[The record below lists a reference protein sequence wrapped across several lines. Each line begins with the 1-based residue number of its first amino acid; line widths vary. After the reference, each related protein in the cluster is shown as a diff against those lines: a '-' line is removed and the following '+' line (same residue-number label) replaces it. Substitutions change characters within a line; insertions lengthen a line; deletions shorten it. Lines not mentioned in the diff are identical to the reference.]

1 MFTGLWLPL
10 ITPFRNGQIDHA
22 ALQRLVEHYASTG
35 LAGFVAC
42 GSTGEAAALDEA
54 EQISVLET
62 ILGACK
68 GLPVV
73 MGLSGYHL
81 GQTQAWVRRLA
92 DFDLA
97 GLLVPAPHYIR
108 PPQAGLR
115 DWFTTLAD
123 TAQVPLMIYDI
134 PYRTGVQIETA
145 TLLQLATHPNIK
157 AIKDCGG
164 DAVKTQA
171 LITDGRLQV
180 LAGDDAQIFTT
191 VCLGGTGAI
200 AASAHL
206 HTQDFVAVISLL
218 QQGKLLEARQRWAT
232 LPAHIAAMFAEPN
245 PICIKAAL
253 AKEGWI
259 SNELR
264 VPMQNS

>member
-54 EQISVLET
+54 EQISALET
-62 ILGACK
+62 ILRACK

-81 GQTQAWVRRLA
+81 EQTRAWVRRLA
-92 DFDLA
+92 DFQIA
-97 GLLVPAPHYIR
+97 GVLVPAPHYIR
-108 PPQAGLR
+108 PPQTGLR
-115 DWFTTLAD
+115 AWFTNLAD
-123 TAQVPLMIYDI
+123 AAHVPLIIYDI
-134 PYRTGVQIETA
+134 PYRTGLAIETA
-145 TLLQLATHPNIK
+145 TLLQLAAHPNIK

-171 LITDGRLQV
+171 LISDGRLQV
-180 LAGDDAQIFTT
+180 LAGEDAQIFTT
-191 VCLGGTGAI
+191 VCQGGSGAI

-206 HTQDFVAVISLL
+206 HTRDFVAVISLL
-218 QQGKLLEARQRWAT
+218 QQGKLVEARQRWAA
-232 LPAHIAAMFAEPN
+232 LPTHIAAMFAQPN

-253 AKEGWI
+253 AQEGWI
-259 SNELR
+259 NNELR
-264 VPMQNS
+264 APMQSS

>member
-108 PPQAGLR
+108 PP
-115 DWFTTLAD
+115 
-123 TAQVPLMIYDI
+123 
-134 PYRTGVQIETA
+134 
-145 TLLQLATHPNIK
+145 
-157 AIKDCGG
+157 
-164 DAVKTQA
+164 A
-171 LITDGRLQV
+171 LG
-180 LAGDDAQIFTT
+180 
-191 VCLGGTGAI
+191 
-200 AASAHL
+200 
-206 HTQDFVAVISLL
+206 
-218 QQGKLLEARQRWAT
+218 
-232 LPAHIAAMFAEPN
+232 HIAGSHCGDVCRAKSDLHQGGFGQRRLDKQRTPCTHAKRLN
-245 PICIKAAL
+245 AAC
-253 AKEGWI
+253 
-259 SNELR
+259 
-264 VPMQNS
+264 